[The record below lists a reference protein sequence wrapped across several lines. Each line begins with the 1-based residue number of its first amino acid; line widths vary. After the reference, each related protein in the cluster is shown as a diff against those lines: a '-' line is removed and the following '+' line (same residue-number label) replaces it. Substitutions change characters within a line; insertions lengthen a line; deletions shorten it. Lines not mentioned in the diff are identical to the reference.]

1 VSALAAERIKLFST
15 RSPWVCTAL
24 AIALVVGMS
33 GLIATVGPDG
43 DGPISFAAT
52 GTFLPLGMVIV
63 MVMATLAVTTEYR
76 FSTIRTTFQAVP
88 NRTAALL
95 AKTTV
100 VAVVA
105 AVAGLV
111 AAFGAWAA
119 AWVLQPD
126 ADLALATADRWR
138 TVAGAGLVFA
148 VAAVLAVAVGILI
161 RQTAGAVSLLL
172 VWVLLAEHLVGL
184 IPDVGQDI
192 SRWLPFMNANQ
203 FLTGEMPGMPFGPWG
218 SLAYFAALAAG
229 VLAVALV
236 AADRRDA

>member
-1 VSALAAERIKLFST
+1 
-15 RSPWVCTAL
+15 
-24 AIALVVGMS
+24 
-33 GLIATVGPDG
+33 
-43 DGPISFAAT
+43 
-52 GTFLPLGMVIV
+52 
-63 MVMATLAVTTEYR
+63 
-76 FSTIRTTFQAVP
+76 
-88 NRTAALL
+88 
-95 AKTTV
+95 
-100 VAVVA
+100 
-105 AVAGLV
+105 
-111 AAFGAWAA
+111 
-119 AWVLQPD
+119 
-126 ADLALATADRWR
+126 
-138 TVAGAGLVFA
+138 VAGAGLVFA